1 MFTLTSGYLALKSV
15 FQYPESLL
23 LLSENLN

>member
-1 MFTLTSGYLALKSV
+1 MFTLTSGYLALKQV
-15 FQYPESLL
+15 FQSPDSLL